1 MKKKW
6 LALAAASFLV
16 FSTMTAQAEEPA
28 RRSITVSGSG
38 QVTAK
43 SDIATLHISVQ
54 TESANSKAAVRENAN
69 TMTAVR
75 NAVIAAGAD
84 ASKIETQNYS
94 VYPQQNYDNK
104 GRKTDLKYIC
114 NNTMNVTVTNI
125 ARTGEVMDAA
135 INAGATRLD
144 SVGFG
149 VNDTQK
155 FKDAALRAAALDA
168 KNKAN
173 ILASALGR
181 TVVNVISVNEDSVNV
196 VPYRLMSFKAAARD
210 NVETTTPV
218 DPSDSKMESHVTIVF
233 EIA

>member
-75 NAVIAAGAD
+75 NAV
-84 ASKIETQNYS
+84 KIETQNYS

-144 SVGFG
+144 SVDFG

>member
-54 TESANSKAAVRENAN
+54 TESANSKAA
-69 TMTAVR
+69 
-75 NAVIAAGAD
+75 AD

-144 SVGFG
+144 SVDFG

>member
-1 MKKKW
+1 
-6 LALAAASFLV
+6 
-16 FSTMTAQAEEPA
+16 
-28 RRSITVSGSG
+28 
-38 QVTAK
+38 
-43 SDIATLHISVQ
+43 
-54 TESANSKAAVRENAN
+54 
-69 TMTAVR
+69 MTAVR

-144 SVGFG
+144 SVDFG

-173 ILASALGR
+173 ILAS
-181 TVVNVISVNEDSVNV
+181 
-196 VPYRLMSFKAAARD
+196 
-210 NVETTTPV
+210 
-218 DPSDSKMESHVTIVF
+218 PS
-233 EIA
+233 

>member
-144 SVGFG
+144 SVDFG

-173 ILASALGR
+173 ILAKTYTFHVMINGQS
-181 TVVNVISVNEDSVNV
+181 
-196 VPYRLMSFKAAARD
+196 
-210 NVETTTPV
+210 TPV
-218 DPSDSKMESHVTIVF
+218 EVNLNSYNGYTEEYTNGPISQHSGGSTGK
-233 EIA
+233 

>member
-1 MKKKW
+1 
-6 LALAAASFLV
+6 
-16 FSTMTAQAEEPA
+16 
-28 RRSITVSGSG
+28 
-38 QVTAK
+38 
-43 SDIATLHISVQ
+43 
-54 TESANSKAAVRENAN
+54 
-69 TMTAVR
+69 MTAVR

-144 SVGFG
+144 SVDFG
-149 VNDTQK
+149 VSETQK

>member
-1 MKKKW
+1 
-6 LALAAASFLV
+6 
-16 FSTMTAQAEEPA
+16 
-28 RRSITVSGSG
+28 
-38 QVTAK
+38 
-43 SDIATLHISVQ
+43 
-54 TESANSKAAVRENAN
+54 
-69 TMTAVR
+69 MTAVR

-144 SVGFG
+144 SVDFG

-218 DPSDSKMESHVTIVF
+218 DPSEDRKSVV
-233 EIA
+233 

>member
-84 ASKIETQNYS
+84 ASRSKH
-94 VYPQQNYDNK
+94 
-104 GRKTDLKYIC
+104 
-114 NNTMNVTVTNI
+114 
-125 ARTGEVMDAA
+125 RT
-135 INAGATRLD
+135 T
-144 SVGFG
+144 
-149 VNDTQK
+149 
-155 FKDAALRAAALDA
+155 
-168 KNKAN
+168 
-173 ILASALGR
+173 ASIR
-181 TVVNVISVNEDSVNV
+181 S
-196 VPYRLMSFKAAARD
+196 R
-210 NVETTTPV
+210 TTTTREEKP
-218 DPSDSKMESHVTIVF
+218 T
-233 EIA
+233 

>member
-1 MKKKW
+1 
-6 LALAAASFLV
+6 
-16 FSTMTAQAEEPA
+16 
-28 RRSITVSGSG
+28 
-38 QVTAK
+38 
-43 SDIATLHISVQ
+43 
-54 TESANSKAAVRENAN
+54 
-69 TMTAVR
+69 MTAVR

-144 SVGFG
+144 SVDFG

-233 EIA
+233 EIT

>member
-1 MKKKW
+1 M
-6 LALAAASFLV
+6 
-16 FSTMTAQAEEPA
+16 
-28 RRSITVSGSG
+28 
-38 QVTAK
+38 TAK

-125 ARTGEVMDAA
+125 ARTGEVMDA
-135 INAGATRLD
+135 
-144 SVGFG
+144 SWH
-149 VNDTQK
+149 Q
-155 FKDAALRAAALDA
+155 
-168 KNKAN
+168 
-173 ILASALGR
+173 
-181 TVVNVISVNEDSVNV
+181 
-196 VPYRLMSFKAAARD
+196 
-210 NVETTTPV
+210 
-218 DPSDSKMESHVTIVF
+218 PSDAPS
-233 EIA
+233 